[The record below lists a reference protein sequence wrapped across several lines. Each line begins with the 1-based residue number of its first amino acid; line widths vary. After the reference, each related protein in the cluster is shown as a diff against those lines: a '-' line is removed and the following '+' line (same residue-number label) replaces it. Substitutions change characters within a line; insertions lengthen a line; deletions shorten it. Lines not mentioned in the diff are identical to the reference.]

1 MAGVAPV
8 RRGAGVIRRLIN
20 RVLRR
25 RSLRASVR
33 HEPQRH
39 RAAELGVD
47 PELVLSAA
55 VRTCETLHKAG
66 FKAFVVGGG
75 VRDLLAGMRPKDF
88 DVATDATPQD
98 VVKLFRRARLI
109 GRRFQ
114 IVHVMFG
121 RDMIEVSTF
130 RALQTN
136 AETDDHGRV
145 LRDNVWGTQE
155 EDAARRDFTINAL
168 YYDPVAGEVLDYHD
182 GVRDMKRKLL
192 RMIGDPDTR
201 YREDPV
207 RMLRVA
213 RFAAKLGF
221 EIEPRTR
228 KPLRE
233 LAPLISNVP
242 KARLFDEMLKLLMS
256 GNAMACL
263 HELRRAGLHHGLL
276 PLLDVILEQPDGERF
291 VTAALRRT
299 DERIAQGKGVSP
311 GFLFASLLWQEVN
324 RHWTRLL
331 GEGEHRIPAL
341 MAAIDIVLDAQ
352 AGELAIQ
359 KRHAADMR
367 EIWSLQPRFE
377 RRNGQAPFRLIEHL
391 RFRAAYDFMLLRCE
405 VGEVDA
411 ELGRWWQDF
420 ADGDPGQRQSLSTAD
435 GAGPRARR
443 PRARRS
449 RGRSRQ
455 GERPDA
461 PEIPPDGQLD

>member
-1 MAGVAPV
+1 M
-8 RRGAGVIRRLIN
+8 IRRLIG

-25 RSLRASVR
+25 RSLRAAIR
-33 HEPQRH
+33 HEPRH
-39 RAAELGVD
+39 YRAAELGID
-47 PELVLSAA
+47 AEQVLPAA

-66 FKAFVVGGG
+66 FKAYVVGGG
-75 VRDLLAGMRPKDF
+75 VRDLLAKARPKDF

-98 VVKLFRRARLI
+98 IVGLFRRARVI

-130 RALQTN
+130 RALQPN

-145 LRDNVWGTQE
+145 LRDNEWGSQE

-168 YYDPVAGEVLDYHD
+168 YLDPVAGEVLDYHD
-182 GVRDMKRKLL
+182 GVRDMQRGII
-192 RMIGDPDTR
+192 RMIGDPETR

-213 RFAAKLGF
+213 RFAGKLGF
-221 EIEPRTR
+221 EIEAKTR
-228 KPLRE
+228 KPLQS

-256 GNAMACL
+256 GNAQACL

-311 GFLFASLLWQEVN
+311 GFLFAALLWQEVN
-324 RHWTRLL
+324 RHWQRLL
-331 GEGEHRIPAL
+331 ADGEHTIPAL
-341 MAAIDIVLDAQ
+341 MTAVDGVLEAQ
-352 AGELAIQ
+352 AGQLAIQ
-359 KRHAADMR
+359 KRFTADMR
-367 EIWSLQPRFE
+367 EIWAMQPRFE
-377 RRNGQAPFRLIEHL
+377 RRNGQAPFRLLEHL

-405 VGEVDA
+405 TGEIDPEV
-411 ELGRWWQDF
+411 GRWW
-420 ADGDPGQRQSLSTAD
+420 TAFTESD
-435 GAGPRARR
+435 GADRHALLAEQSSGPRARNSR
-443 PRARRS
+443 NRRGGRRRGGRRS
-449 RGRSRQ
+449 TDLP
-455 GERPDA
+455 EPELPPDA
-461 PEIPPDGQLD
+461 EHS

>member
-1 MAGVAPV
+1 M
-8 RRGAGVIRRLIN
+8 IRRLIG

-25 RSLRASVR
+25 RSLRAVVR
-33 HEPQRH
+33 HEPRRY
-39 RAAELGVD
+39 RASELGIDV
-47 PELVLSAA
+47 EQVLPAA
-55 VRTCETLHKAG
+55 VRTCDTLHKAG
-66 FKAFVVGGG
+66 FKAYVVGGG
-75 VRDLLAGMRPKDF
+75 VRDLLAGAQPKDF

-155 EDAARRDFTINAL
+155 EDATRRDFTINAL
-168 YYDPVAGEVLDYHD
+168 YYDPVGGEILDYHD
-182 GVRDMKRKLL
+182 GVRDMKKRVI
-192 RMIGDPDTR
+192 RMIGDPATR

-213 RFAAKLGF
+213 RFAAKLNF
-221 EIEPRTR
+221 EIEARTR

-256 GNAMACL
+256 GNALACVQ
-263 HELRRAGLHHGLL
+263 ELRQAGLHHGLL

-291 VTAALRRT
+291 VTAALQRT
-299 DERIAQGKGVSP
+299 DARIAQGKGVSP
-311 GFLFASLLWQEVN
+311 GFLFAALLWQEVA
-324 RHWTRLL
+324 RHWQRLMA
-331 GEGEHRIPAL
+331 EGEHRIPAL
-341 MAAIDIVLDAQ
+341 MAAIDIVLDVQ

-359 KRHAADMR
+359 KRHTADMR

-377 RRNGQAPFRLIEHL
+377 RRNGQAPFRLLEHL

-405 VGEVDA
+405 VGEVEA
-411 ELGRWWQDF
+411 ELGQWWQTF
-420 ADGDPGQRQSLSTAD
+420 ADSDAAERHTLLMRDS
-435 GAGPRARR
+435 AGPRAKRG
-443 PRARRS
+443 PR
-449 RGRSRQ
+449 RGRGR
-455 GERPDA
+455 GRGRTGGNDHPA
-461 PEIPPDGQLD
+461 VPPDGQLD